1 MLVGDEG
8 RSVGWF
14 YQDCIYVVL
23 TQPLKD
29 LGKSARESLDIGLS
43 KGIVCAHLPNN
54 KVRLD
59 LRHEGGEA
67 INGICRDVTR

>member
-8 RSVGWF
+8 RIIRWF
-14 YQDCIYVVL
+14 YQDYINVVL
-23 TQPLKD
+23 IQPFEY
-29 LGKSARESLDIGLS
+29 LGKSARESLDIGFG

-59 LRHEGGEA
+59 LRHKSGEA
-67 INGICRDVTR
+67 INGICRDITG